1 LKYTA
6 PLQTKELHVVS
17 FNVPFPANYGGVIDV
32 YYKLFQLHQLGV
44 KIHLHCFEYGREI
57 APQLN
62 TLCES
67 VNYYPRKKGLLYLF
81 HYLPY
86 IVITRKSEALVQ
98 RLMKDNFPILLEGLH
113 SCYLLDDERLSARF
127 KIFRES
133 NIEHD
138 YYFHLYKSE
147 SKFWQKVFYRI
158 ESWKLK
164 KYEKIVAKSQL
175 MLVVSQNDT
184 RYFQQQFP
192 KNKVIYLPSFHP
204 NSSVVTKPGKGEYV
218 LYHGNLAVSE
228 NYLAARYILTEIASK
243 CAHQFI
249 IAGLNPPHELVKLA
263 QSYTNV
269 SLIANPDDVEM
280 EKLLRNAQ
288 VNLLLTFQET
298 GLKLKLLNVLYGGRF
313 CLVNSAML
321 AGTGLDE
328 LCVIANSPQDIIK
341 NLNELVEKE
350 FTTNAIE
357 RRKISLAKSYSNQ
370 ANAEKLIAEV
380 FTSN

>member
-1 LKYTA
+1 MKYTT

-17 FNVPFPANYGGVIDV
+17 FNVPYPANYGGVIDV

-44 KIHLHCFEYGREI
+44 KIHLHCFEYGREV

-62 TLCES
+62 ALCES
-67 VNYYPRKKGLLYLF
+67 VNYYPRKKGLLYIF
-81 HYLPY
+81 HPLPY

-98 RLMKDNFPILLEGLH
+98 RLLKDHFPILLEGLH
-113 SCYLLDDERLSARF
+113 SCFLLNDERLAARF

-133 NIEHD
+133 NIEHE
-138 YYFHLYKSE
+138 YYYHLYKSE
-147 SKFWQKVFYRI
+147 SKFWQKVFYRM

-164 KYEKIVAKSQL
+164 QYEKTVAKSQL

-204 NSSVVTKPGKGEYV
+204 NTSILAQPGKGEYV
-218 LYHGNLAVSE
+218 LYHGNLAVAE

-243 CAHQFI
+243 CAHRFV
-249 IAGLNPPHELVKLA
+249 IAGLNPPHDLVKLA
-263 QSYTNV
+263 ESFTNV
-269 SLIANPDDVEM
+269 SLITNPDDAEM

-288 VNLLLTFQET
+288 VNLLLTFQAT

-328 LCVIANSPQDIIK
+328 LCVIANSPQDIIS
-341 NLNELVEKE
+341 NLNDLLKKE
-350 FTTNAIE
+350 FTAEEIE
-357 RRKISLAKSYSNQ
+357 LRKTRLSKNYSNK

-380 FTSN
+380 FTS

>member
-1 LKYTA
+1 MKYTA

-17 FNVPFPANYGGVIDV
+17 FNVPYPANYGGVIDV
-32 YYKLFQLHQLGV
+32 YYKLYQLHQLGV
-44 KIHLHCFEYGREI
+44 KIHLHCFEYGREV

-62 TLCES
+62 ALCES
-67 VNYYPRKKGLLYLF
+67 VNYYPRKKGLLYIF
-81 HYLPY
+81 HPLPY

-98 RLMKDNFPILLEGLH
+98 RLLKDHFPILLEGLH
-113 SCYLLDDERLSARF
+113 SCFLLNDERLAARF

-133 NIEHD
+133 NIEHE
-138 YYFHLYKSE
+138 YYYHLYKSE
-147 SKFWQKVFYRI
+147 SKFWQKVFYRM

-164 KYEKIVAKSQL
+164 QYEKTVAKSQL

-204 NSSVVTKPGKGEYV
+204 NTSILAQPGKGEYV
-218 LYHGNLAVSE
+218 LYHGNLAVAE

-243 CAHQFI
+243 CAHRFV
-249 IAGLNPPHELVKLA
+249 IAGLNPPHDLVKLA
-263 QSYTNV
+263 ESFTNV
-269 SLIANPDDVEM
+269 SLITNPDDAEM

-288 VNLLLTFQET
+288 VNLLLTFQAT

-328 LCVIANSPQDIIK
+328 LCVIANSPQDIIS
-341 NLNELVEKE
+341 NLNDLLKKE
-350 FTTNAIE
+350 FTAEEIE
-357 RRKISLAKSYSNQ
+357 LRKTSLSKNYSNK

-380 FTSN
+380 FTS

>member
-1 LKYTA
+1 MKYTT

-17 FNVPFPANYGGVIDV
+17 FNVPYPANYGGVIDV
-32 YYKLFQLHQLGV
+32 YYKLYQLHQLGV
-44 KIHLHCFEYGREI
+44 KIHLHCFEYGREV

-62 TLCES
+62 ALCES
-67 VNYYPRKKGLLYLF
+67 VNYYPRKKGLLYIF
-81 HYLPY
+81 HPLPY

-98 RLMKDNFPILLEGLH
+98 RLLKDHFPILLEGLH
-113 SCYLLDDERLSARF
+113 SCFLLNDERLAARF

-133 NIEHD
+133 NIEHE
-138 YYFHLYKSE
+138 YYYHLYKSE
-147 SKFWQKVFYRI
+147 SKFWQKVFYRM

-164 KYEKIVAKSQL
+164 QYEKTVAKSQL

-204 NSSVVTKPGKGEYV
+204 NTSILAQPGKGEYV
-218 LYHGNLAVSE
+218 LYHGNLAVAE

-243 CAHQFI
+243 CAHRFV
-249 IAGLNPPHELVKLA
+249 IAGLNPPHDLVKLA
-263 QSYTNV
+263 ESFTNV
-269 SLIANPDDVEM
+269 SLITNPDDAEM

-288 VNLLLTFQET
+288 VNLLLTFQAT

-328 LCVIANSPQDIIK
+328 LCVIANSPQDIIS
-341 NLNELVEKE
+341 NLNDLLKKE
-350 FTTNAIE
+350 FTAEEIE
-357 RRKISLAKSYSNQ
+357 LRKTSLSKNYSNK

-380 FTSN
+380 FTS

>member
-1 LKYTA
+1 MKYTA

-17 FNVPFPANYGGVIDV
+17 FNVPYPANYGGVIDV
-32 YYKLFQLHQLGV
+32 YYKLYQLHQLGV
-44 KIHLHCFEYGREI
+44 KIHLHCFEYGREV

-62 TLCES
+62 ALCES
-67 VNYYPRKKGLLYLF
+67 VNYYPRKKGLLYIF
-81 HYLPY
+81 HPLPY

-98 RLMKDNFPILLEGLH
+98 RLLKDHFPILLEGLH
-113 SCYLLDDERLSARF
+113 SCFLLNDERLAARF

-133 NIEHD
+133 NIEHE
-138 YYFHLYKSE
+138 YYYHLYKSE
-147 SKFWQKVFYRI
+147 SKFWQKVFYRM

-164 KYEKIVAKSQL
+164 QYEKTVAKSQL

-204 NSSVVTKPGKGEYV
+204 NTSILAQPGKGEYV
-218 LYHGNLAVSE
+218 LYHGNLAVAE

-243 CAHQFI
+243 CAHRFV
-249 IAGLNPPHELVKLA
+249 IAGLNPPHDLVKLA
-263 QSYTNV
+263 DSFTTV
-269 SLIANPDDVEM
+269 SLITNPDDAEM

-288 VNLLLTFQET
+288 VNLLLTFQAT

-328 LCVIANSPQDIIK
+328 LCVIANSPQDIIS
-341 NLNELVEKE
+341 NLNDLLKKE
-350 FTTNAIE
+350 FTAEEIE
-357 RRKISLAKSYSNQ
+357 LRKTSLSKNYSNK

-380 FTSN
+380 FTS

>member
-1 LKYTA
+1 MKYTA

-17 FNVPFPANYGGVIDV
+17 FNVPYPANYGGVIDV

-44 KIHLHCFEYGREI
+44 KIHLHCFEYGREV

-62 TLCES
+62 ALCES
-67 VNYYPRKKGLLYLF
+67 VNYYPRKKGLLYIF
-81 HYLPY
+81 HPLPY

-98 RLMKDNFPILLEGLH
+98 RLLKDHFPILLEGLH
-113 SCYLLDDERLSARF
+113 SCFLLNDERLAARF

-133 NIEHD
+133 NIEHE
-138 YYFHLYKSE
+138 YYYHLYKSE
-147 SKFWQKVFYRI
+147 SKFWQKVFYRM

-164 KYEKIVAKSQL
+164 QYEKTVAKSQL

-204 NSSVVTKPGKGEYV
+204 NTSILAQPGKGEYV
-218 LYHGNLAVSE
+218 LYHGNLAVAE

-243 CAHQFI
+243 CAHRFV
-249 IAGLNPPHELVKLA
+249 IAGLNPPHDLVKLA
-263 QSYTNV
+263 ESFTNV
-269 SLIANPDDVEM
+269 SLITNPDDAEM

-288 VNLLLTFQET
+288 VNLLLTFQAT

-328 LCVIANSPQDIIK
+328 LCVIANSPQDIIS
-341 NLNELVEKE
+341 NLNDLLKKE
-350 FTTNAIE
+350 FTAEEIE
-357 RRKISLAKSYSNQ
+357 LRKTSLSKNYSNK

-380 FTSN
+380 FTS

>member
-1 LKYTA
+1 MKYTT

-17 FNVPFPANYGGVIDV
+17 FNVPYPANYGGVIDV

-44 KIHLHCFEYGREI
+44 KIHLHCFEYGREV

-62 TLCES
+62 ALCES
-67 VNYYPRKKGLLYLF
+67 VNYYPRKKGLLYIF
-81 HYLPY
+81 HPLPY

-98 RLMKDNFPILLEGLH
+98 RLLKDHFPILLEGLH
-113 SCYLLDDERLSARF
+113 SCFLLNDERLAARF

-133 NIEHD
+133 NIEHE
-138 YYFHLYKSE
+138 YYYHLYKSE
-147 SKFWQKVFYRI
+147 SKFWQKVFYRM

-164 KYEKIVAKSQL
+164 QYEKTVAKSQL

-204 NSSVVTKPGKGEYV
+204 NTSILAQPGKGEYV
-218 LYHGNLAVSE
+218 LYHGNLAVAE

-243 CAHQFI
+243 CAHRFV
-249 IAGLNPPHELVKLA
+249 IAGLNPPHDLVKLA
-263 QSYTNV
+263 ESFTNV
-269 SLIANPDDVEM
+269 SLITNPDDAEM

-288 VNLLLTFQET
+288 VNLLLTFQAT

-328 LCVIANSPQDIIK
+328 LCVIANSPQDIIS
-341 NLNELVEKE
+341 NLNDLLKKE
-350 FTTNAIE
+350 FTAEEIE
-357 RRKISLAKSYSNQ
+357 LRKTSLSKNYSNK

-380 FTSN
+380 FTS

>member
-17 FNVPFPANYGGVIDV
+17 FNVPYPANYGGVIDV
-32 YYKLFQLHQLGV
+32 YYKLYQLHQLGI

-62 TLCES
+62 VLCES

-86 IVITRKSEALVQ
+86 IVITRRSEALVQ
-98 RLMKDNFPILLEGLH
+98 RLLKDNFPILLEGLH
-113 SCYLLDDERLSARF
+113 SCYLLEDDRLSNRF

-133 NIEHD
+133 NIEHE

-147 SKFWQKVFYRI
+147 SKFWQKIFYRI

-164 KYEKIVAKSQL
+164 LYEKTVAKSQL

-192 KNKVIYLPSFHP
+192 TNKVIYLPSFHP
-204 NSSVVTKPGKGEYV
+204 NSSVLAKPGKGEYV

-228 NYLAARYILTEIASK
+228 NYLAARYILSEIASK
-243 CAHQFI
+243 CAHRFI
-249 IAGLNPPHELVKLA
+249 IAGLNPPHDLVKLA
-263 QSYTNV
+263 QSFTNV
-269 SLIANPDDVEM
+269 SLIANPDDAEM

-313 CLVNSAML
+313 CLVNTAML

-328 LCVIANSPQDIIK
+328 LCVIANTPQEIISR
-341 NLNELVEKE
+341 LNVLVEKE
-350 FTTNAIE
+350 FTSEEIE
-357 RRKISLAKSYSNQ
+357 RRIDCLSKTYSNQ
-370 ANAEKLIAEV
+370 TNAQKLIAAV
-380 FTSN
+380 YSAL

>member
-1 LKYTA
+1 
-6 PLQTKELHVVS
+6 LQTKELHVVS
-17 FNVPFPANYGGVIDV
+17 FNVPYPANYGGVIDV

-44 KIHLHCFEYGREI
+44 KIHLHCFEYGREV

-62 TLCES
+62 ALCES
-67 VNYYPRKKGLLYLF
+67 VNYYPRKKGLLYIF
-81 HYLPY
+81 HPLPY

-98 RLMKDNFPILLEGLH
+98 RLLKDHFPILLEGLH
-113 SCYLLDDERLSARF
+113 SCFLLNDERLAARF

-133 NIEHD
+133 NIEHE
-138 YYFHLYKSE
+138 YYYHLYKSE
-147 SKFWQKVFYRI
+147 SKFWQKVFYRM

-164 KYEKIVAKSQL
+164 QYEKTVAKSQL

-204 NSSVVTKPGKGEYV
+204 NTSILAQPGKGEYV
-218 LYHGNLAVSE
+218 LYHGNLAVAE

-243 CAHQFI
+243 CAHRFV
-249 IAGLNPPHELVKLA
+249 IAGLNPPHDLVKLA
-263 QSYTNV
+263 ESFTNV
-269 SLIANPDDVEM
+269 SLITNPDDAEM

-288 VNLLLTFQET
+288 VNLLLTFQAT

-328 LCVIANSPQDIIK
+328 LCVIANSPQDIIS
-341 NLNELVEKE
+341 NLNDLLKKE
-350 FTTNAIE
+350 FTAEEIE
-357 RRKISLAKSYSNQ
+357 LRKTSLSKNYSNK

-380 FTSN
+380 FTS